1 MSGTIQT
8 TGRSAPT
15 PTESGPIELTEA
27 QLDQVVGGGG
37 KPTAG
42 TTGSGIGKDAVRHVV
57 PDGGKG
63 GMQGDMG

>member
-1 MSGTIQT
+1 MKARQMTVRGM
-8 TGRSAPT
+8 PT
-15 PTESGPIELTEA
+15 PTESGLVELTEA

-42 TTGSGIGKDAVRHVV
+42 TTGSGIGMDAVRHVV

-63 GMQGDMG
+63 GISGPLN